1 MLFTKDFFQIWDMPR
16 LKMKGWKYLMQRTTQ
31 RAGVAI
37 LLSDKIDIP
46 FKTMVR
52 DKQGHDLMIKGSN
65 HQEDIIV

>member
-1 MLFTKDFFQIWDMPR
+1 MLFTKDFLRIWDMPR
-16 LKMKGWKYLMQRTTQ
+16 LKMKGWKYLTQRTTQ

-37 LLSDKIDIP
+37 LLSDKIDFP

-52 DKQGHDLMIKGSN
+52 DKQGHDLMIKRSN